1 MEVDEGSTTGD
12 NCQELDLTFLQR
24 KIRQGLF
31 TLLNKAKSAVDNVK
45 R

>member
-24 KIRQGLF
+24 KIRQGLSMLF
-31 TLLNKAKSAVDNVK
+31 VNA
-45 R
+45 